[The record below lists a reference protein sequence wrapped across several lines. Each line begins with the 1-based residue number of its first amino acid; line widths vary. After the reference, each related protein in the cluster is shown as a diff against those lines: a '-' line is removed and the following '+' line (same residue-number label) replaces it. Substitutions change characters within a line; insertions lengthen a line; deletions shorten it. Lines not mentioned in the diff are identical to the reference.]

1 MAQTR
6 ALTANPKR
14 DILALRVGIIFSV
27 LAAWEIVARSGL
39 LFQDVVPP
47 LFSIGRAFAALI
59 LGTEFYLNLQWTL
72 FEVVTALFFGGVLG
86 LATGLVLGANR
97 FLARAYE
104 PYLYYLGSTPKMIFF
119 PVMIMLFGVG
129 AGSKIALG
137 FISCFFPIALS
148 TAAGVRQINPVLI
161 RVGKSFRAPV
171 WRMVRDIYL
180 PAMRAPVLNG
190 CRLGLG
196 IAIIATLLA
205 ETKLSNRGVGYLVI
219 QAFSTFDMPK
229 MYALLIAVFALAIAA
244 NALLSRAAAG
254 RAGAQRV
261 LYGGDGRR
269 CRWRDHLWRGD
280 SAAASRDALH
290 RFA

>member
-6 ALTANPKR
+6 ALAFDARTAR
-14 DILALRVGIIFSV
+14 RHVFVVRAAIIFFV
-27 LAAWEIVARSGL
+27 LAAWEVLARSGL

-47 LFSIGRAFAALI
+47 LFAIGKAFVALV
-59 LGTEFYLNLQWTL
+59 LGAEFYLNLQWTA
-72 FEVVTALFFGGVLG
+72 FEVVAALFIGGILG
-86 LATGLVLGANR
+86 LATGLVLGASR

-119 PVMIMLFGVG
+119 PVMIMVFGVG

-148 TAAGVRQINPVLI
+148 TAAGMRQINPVLI

-205 ETKLSNRGVGYLVI
+205 ETKLSNRGIGYLVI
-219 QAFSTFDMPK
+219 QAFSNFDMPK

-244 NALLSRAAAG
+244 NTLLSRAAAG
-254 RAGAQRV
+254 RTGV
-261 LYGGDGRR
+261 G
-269 CRWRDHLWRGD
+269 
-280 SAAASRDALH
+280 
-290 RFA
+290 